1 MLLIFEAYSIIFR
14 DYLTFS
20 PFFIFSK
27 KVVIFLAYAMR
38 ESMKYDFSCP
48 HTKAYNV
55 ILAVLLNSLF

>member
-27 KVVIFLAYAMR
+27 KVMIFLAYAMR
-38 ESMKYDFSCP
+38 ESMKYDFCP
-48 HTKAYNV
+48 RTKAYNV